1 MVEQLTLNQWA
12 LGSSPR
18 WCTKKSLRSQDRGLF
33 FGLHHGREQGGR
45 PQAATNTTV
54 RCWLARGNS
63 VAKNSALHCFLNA
76 PADGAPSDKTCKR
89 YTCGSFFA
97 LCAAERLVGGA
108 PSPTGRA
115 RAAPRCGLHSPR
127 GDRSLKTV
135 HCTVF

>member
-1 MVEQLTLNQWA
+1 MENFDHTISIGQLVEQLTLNQWA

-76 PADGAPSDKTCKR
+76 PADGAP
-89 YTCGSFFA
+89 G
-97 LCAAERLVGGA
+97 
-108 PSPTGRA
+108 
-115 RAAPRCGLHSPR
+115 
-127 GDRSLKTV
+127 
-135 HCTVF
+135 